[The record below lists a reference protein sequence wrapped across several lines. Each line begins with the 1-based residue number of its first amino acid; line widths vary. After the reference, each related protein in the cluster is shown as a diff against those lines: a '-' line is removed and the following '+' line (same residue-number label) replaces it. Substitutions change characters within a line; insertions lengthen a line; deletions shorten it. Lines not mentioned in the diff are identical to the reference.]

1 MPKDVL
7 TAALGYHLRQERKRE
22 TSGLATLTLCRL
34 MTTDWYDRMPKRV
47 MTLPATG
54 RTGGNG
60 RLRHEA
66 ETTLFSHVA
75 SDGFVSKLSKY
86 LNLWEDLAQ
95 GSAYHQTIS
104 CHCWFQ
110 VAISRQE
117 ANYRK

>member
-1 MPKDVL
+1 MQTHDNRLV
-7 TAALGYHLRQERKRE
+7 RQDAKEGNEAPCHRANRRRRQIE
-22 TSGLATLTLCRL
+22 AR
-34 MTTDWYDRMPKRV
+34 
-47 MTLPATG
+47 
-54 RTGGNG
+54 GGN
-60 RLRHEA
+60 
-66 ETTLFSHVA
+66 TLFSHVA

-95 GSAYHQTIS
+95 GSAYHQTIC